1 MAAGKDLR
9 ADAVLAKCD
18 ECGAPLL
25 GQCIFVEGRR
35 VHRACFKCAGCGIGI
50 PCDERNGEQF
60 IRYYVINGKIYGPNC
75 YVKRL

>member
-25 GQCIFVEGRR
+25 GQCVFVEGRR
-35 VHRACFKCAGCGIGI
+35 VHRACFKCAGCGVNF
-50 PCDERNGEQF
+50 CL
-60 IRYYVINGKIYGPNC
+60 NC
-75 YVKRL
+75 LKPYSSFLDWDSL